1 MNRKVYFGI
10 LLLLIL
16 LIAITH
22 NIATEHY
29 LYWKYLWSDLVVHLF
44 SGLWVALVG
53 LGIFVFS
60 RKDKSGIMRILFST
74 IILSLSIGIL
84 WEVFEYSVGII
95 SFSKWYV
102 PDTISDIIM
111 DMIGGIAGFFIAL
124 GLRKEPEEIVN

>member
-29 LYWKYLWSDLVVHLF
+29 LYWKYLWSDLVVHFF
-44 SGLWVALVG
+44 SGLWIALVG

-60 RKDKSGIMRILFST
+60 KKEKAGIKT
-74 IILSLSIGIL
+74 IILSTIVLSLSLGIL

-111 DMIGGIAGFFIAL
+111 DMIGGIVGFFIAL